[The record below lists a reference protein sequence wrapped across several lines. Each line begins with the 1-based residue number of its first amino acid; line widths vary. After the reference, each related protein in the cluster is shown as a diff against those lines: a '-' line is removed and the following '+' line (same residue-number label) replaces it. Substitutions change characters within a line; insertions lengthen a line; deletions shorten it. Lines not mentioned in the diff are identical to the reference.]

1 MAAYLIFTH
10 RVTDADKLNNDY
22 LPKAV
27 DTLGPYGPE
36 ICIVDENIEVIEGD
50 SGHTRTVML
59 KFKDQDQAKTWYNSP
74 EYQAVVNLRMDSID
88 GAHAVLCDS
97 FEAPGA

>member
-10 RVTDADKLNNDY
+10 KVSDADTLNNDY

-27 DTLGPYGPE
+27 DTLGPYAPE
-36 ICIVDENIEVIEGD
+36 VLVVDQDIEVIEGD

-59 KFKDQDQAKTWYNSP
+59 KFSDRDTAKRWYNSP
-74 EYQAVVNLRMDSID
+74 EYQAVIGLRMNSIA

-97 FEAPGA
+97 FEG